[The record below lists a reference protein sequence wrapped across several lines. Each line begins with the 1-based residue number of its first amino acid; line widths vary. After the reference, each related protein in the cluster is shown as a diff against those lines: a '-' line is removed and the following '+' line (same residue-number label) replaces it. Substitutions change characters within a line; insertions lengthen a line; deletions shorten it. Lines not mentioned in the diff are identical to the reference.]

1 MGENGFSFNLPTSYG
16 GYGNS
21 GSAFQ
26 LGAYGSDYGSNLVN
40 SLDTSGL
47 SGVSQDQ
54 GSWMDNLSNTLFGGK
69 NADGSQSTGYLTG
82 GLGALQGLGNLYLG
96 MQSYGLAKDQ
106 LALQKQAYQ
115 TNLANQVSSY
125 NTALED
131 KIRGRT
137 SNYDGKEADV
147 QSYLASHK
155 LST

>member
-1 MGENGFSFNLPTSYG
+1 MGEDFNWGSYG
-16 GYGNS
+16 NNNYS
-21 GSAFQ
+21 
-26 LGAYGSDYGSNLVN
+26 LGVNN
-40 SLDTSGL
+40 SLSSNYGQGLSNSLASFGLDTAGNGGGSTDTSWL
-47 SGVSQDQ
+47 T
-54 GSWMDNLSNTLFGGK
+54 NLFGGK
-69 NADGSQSTGYLTG
+69 GADGSTQTGYLTG

-96 MQSYGLAKDQ
+96 FQSYGLAKDQ
-106 LALQKQAYQ
+106 LAAQQQAYQ

-125 NTALED
+125 NTNLED